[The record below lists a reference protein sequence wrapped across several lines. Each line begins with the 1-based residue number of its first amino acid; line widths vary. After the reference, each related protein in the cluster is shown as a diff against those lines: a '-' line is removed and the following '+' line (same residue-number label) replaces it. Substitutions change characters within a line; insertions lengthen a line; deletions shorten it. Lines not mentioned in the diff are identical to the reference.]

1 MEIKQGKDKF
11 SKAKLLNKRAI
22 FPSFF
27 TLIDLSETKVG
38 QQFPEL
44 FNPGS
49 GGKSKKKGPN
59 KNKSAFQPLKN
70 PCLAL
75 NELKPGLEYKLLEQ
89 TGPVHMP
96 KFKIAIELDG
106 QTFTGEGR

>member
-11 SKAKLLNKRAI
+11 SKAQLLNKRAI

-49 GGKSKKKGPN
+49 GGKKKKGPN